1 MFKKLSVPKLYKV
14 RRLRHHQTCYQTSGN
29 RKRKIWPDFYVVWT
43 LSPGCWCQGVHIWGQ
58 KSKNMTT
65 LPTGHAVSL
74 FVRLISC
81 QFSFLLIPSSSVPST
96 LPSPLSRK
104 LPAVTRILHSLT
116 ACKMTSWGFSES
128 LLQKSMCILLSTT
141 NRKKAIFIDI
151 SDFISEEHRD
161 IKCIC
166 RRRPRWIRL
175 FEVQV

>member
-81 QFSFLLIPSSSVPST
+81 QFSFVLIPSSSVPST

-104 LPAVTRILHSLT
+104 LPAVTHFLHSLT
-116 ACKMTSWGFSES
+116 ACKMTSWWFLWVSAAKIYVYTTEYHQPKES
-128 LLQKSMCILLSTT
+128 H
-141 NRKKAIFIDI
+141 F
-151 SDFISEEHRD
+151 HRH
-161 IKCIC
+161 
-166 RRRPRWIRL
+166 IRL
-175 FEVQV
+175 YFRRAQRY